1 MLTNQC
7 TNIVNIRRQFLKLRG
22 KVREFKAQSE
32 ATMKSKILKL
42 HMALMEKTNQSVI
55 PMPWK
60 QWWYSLN
67 WGQRSGWSDVRG
79 FHNDTCAHLVGVAG
93 GRGHHR
99 VLAVG
104 RRPAVS
110 MVADE
115 GSRVPCACHPE
126 VGLVRGDEGG
136 HAGERTCG
144 NPENWCA
151 VVSPPDFSDTLKVET
166 MKRRRGRSQICV
178 STVSF

>member
-1 MLTNQC
+1 M
-7 TNIVNIRRQFLKLRG
+7 
-22 KVREFKAQSE
+22 
-32 ATMKSKILKL
+32 
-42 HMALMEKTNQSVI
+42 
-55 PMPWK
+55 
-60 QWWYSLN
+60 
-67 WGQRSGWSDVRG
+67 
-79 FHNDTCAHLVGVAG
+79 GVAG

-144 NPENWCA
+144 NPEN
-151 VVSPPDFSDTLKVET
+151 
-166 MKRRRGRSQICV
+166 
-178 STVSF
+178 